1 MRNVVTAIFNI
12 ESEGF
17 QAFREIQDGFAAEQY
32 FIPQMA
38 LVKKYLGYLQT
49 LDSYES
55 PLVADSSTFSGG
67 LFGSLIGILGGPIGM
82 LLGGAYGAAVGSIS
96 DSAKSEAAT
105 SLLDAVTEKL
115 TDNSVAIV
123 ALVDEENEE
132 SLDNVLS
139 KFDAVILRRDIAF
152 VTEEVAEAKRLE
164 LEVQNQVREQW
175 KADKKKE
182 LTDKAQE
189 LQDSIRAKIEQAK
202 TDFEAFKAKFKK

>member
-1 MRNVVTAIFNI
+1 MF
-12 ESEGF
+12 
-17 QAFREIQDGFAAEQY
+17 
-32 FIPQMA
+32 
-38 LVKKYLGYLQT
+38 
-49 LDSYES
+49 
-55 PLVADSSTFSGG
+55 
-67 LFGSLIGILGGPIGM
+67 
-82 LLGGAYGAAVGSIS
+82 
-96 DSAKSEAAT
+96 
-105 SLLDAVTEKL
+105 

-123 ALVDEENEE
+123 ALVDEEKEE

-189 LQDSIRAKIEQAK
+189 YQSSILAKIDQ
-202 TDFEAFKAKFKK
+202 DYSKFGHTRKMAAIVSEKLGVPAGIIK

>member
-1 MRNVVTAIFNI
+1 MPVNPATPKAFLTIILPAATISTPSRIRPPTIGTEFETAN
-12 ESEGF
+12 
-17 QAFREIQDGFAAEQY
+17 FAILAD
-32 FIPQMA
+32 IP
-38 LVKKYLGYLQT
+38 
-49 LDSYES
+49 S
-55 PLVADSSTFSGG
+55 
-67 LFGSLIGILGGPIGM
+67 LFGSLIGVLGGPIGM